1 MMVVNHHMSQ
11 DAIMVVT
18 TQHDTK
24 CPPNESSSWCAG
36 YKAGYE
42 INMKLIG
49 RCSKLKTRDF
59 WRK

>member
-1 MMVVNHHMSQ
+1 MNQ

-24 CPPNESSSWCAG
+24 CPTNESSSWCAG

-42 INMKLIG
+42 INWAL
-49 RCSKLKTRDF
+49 LKTENKRF
-59 WRK
+59 LAEMT

>member
-1 MMVVNHHMSQ
+1 MSQ
-11 DAIMVVT
+11 DAIKVVT

-42 INMKLIG
+42 INWAL
-49 RCSKLKTRDF
+49 LKTENKRF
-59 WRK
+59 LAEMT